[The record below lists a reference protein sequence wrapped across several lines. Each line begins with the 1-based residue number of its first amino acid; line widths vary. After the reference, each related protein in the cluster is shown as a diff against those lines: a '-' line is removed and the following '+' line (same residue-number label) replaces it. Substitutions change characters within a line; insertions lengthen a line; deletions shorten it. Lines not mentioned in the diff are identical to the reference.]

1 MNLETLVALAGEL
14 SPLERVQLV
23 EQVMQTLANDLR
35 GDEKSPKQDLYGMW
49 AGVQIS
55 DDDIDELRA
64 EMWKNFPREDV

>member
-35 GDEKSPKQDLYGMW
+35 GDEKHPNQDLYGMW

-55 DDDIDELRA
+55 DEDIDEVRA
-64 EMWKNFPREDV
+64 QMWQNFPREDV